1 MEPEQTSEAMM
12 IKDLMDVIVDLTQ
25 ELDSK
30 TRDMEMYRHQVNVFL
45 QEVEN
50 KDREIAILK
59 SDLQR
64 IRLKLKRFQ
73 FSNQIFN
80 LIKTN
85 GPF

>member
-1 MEPEQTSEAMM
+1 MGNCIQALEPEQTSEAMM

-50 KDREIAILK
+50 KDREIALLK
-59 SDLQR
+59 NELQR
-64 IRLKLKRFQ
+64 NKLKMRKIR
-73 FSNQIFN
+73 FSN
-80 LIKTN
+80 
-85 GPF
+85 

>member
-59 SDLQR
+59 SNLQR
-64 IRLKLKRFQ
+64 IRLKLKRFW
-73 FSNQIFN
+73 FSN
-80 LIKTN
+80 
-85 GPF
+85 

>member
-1 MEPEQTSEAMM
+1 MEPDQTSEAMM

-59 SDLQR
+59 SELQR
-64 IRLKLKRFQ
+64 IRLKLKRFR
-73 FSNQIFN
+73 FSN
-80 LIKTN
+80 
-85 GPF
+85 

>member
-1 MEPEQTSEAMM
+1 MEPDQTSEAMM

-30 TRDMEMYRHQVNVFL
+30 TKDMEMYCHQVNVFL

-73 FSNQIFN
+73 FSN
-80 LIKTN
+80 
-85 GPF
+85 

>member
-50 KDREIAILK
+50 KDREIALLK
-59 SDLQR
+59 NELQR
-64 IRLKLKRFQ
+64 NKLKMRKIR
-73 FSNQIFN
+73 FSN
-80 LIKTN
+80 
-85 GPF
+85 

>member
-59 SDLQR
+59 SEKQR
-64 IRLKLKRFQ
+64 IRLKLKIFQ
-73 FSNQIFN
+73 FSN
-80 LIKTN
+80 
-85 GPF
+85 

>member
-64 IRLKLKRFQ
+64 IRLKLKRFR
-73 FSNQIFN
+73 FSN
-80 LIKTN
+80 
-85 GPF
+85 

>member
-50 KDREIAILK
+50 KDREITILK

-64 IRLKLKRFQ
+64 IRLKLKRFR
-73 FSNQIFN
+73 FSN
-80 LIKTN
+80 
-85 GPF
+85 

>member
-59 SDLQR
+59 SELQR

-73 FSNQIFN
+73 FSN
-80 LIKTN
+80 
-85 GPF
+85 

>member
-12 IKDLMDVIVDLTQ
+12 IKDLMDVIVDLSQ

-59 SDLQR
+59 SELQR
-64 IRLKLKRFQ
+64 NRLKLKRVR
-73 FSNQIFN
+73 FSN
-80 LIKTN
+80 
-85 GPF
+85 

>member
-59 SDLQR
+59 SELQR
-64 IRLKLKRFQ
+64 TRLKLKRFR
-73 FSNQIFN
+73 FSN
-80 LIKTN
+80 
-85 GPF
+85 

>member
-30 TRDMEMYRHQVNVFL
+30 TKDIEMYRHQVNVFL

-50 KDREIAILK
+50 KDKEIVILK
-59 SDLQR
+59 RELQR
-64 IRLKLKRFQ
+64 IRLKLKIFW
-73 FSNQIFN
+73 FSN
-80 LIKTN
+80 
-85 GPF
+85 

>member
-59 SDLQR
+59 SNLQR
-64 IRLKLKRFQ
+64 IRLKLKWFQ
-73 FSNQIFN
+73 FSN
-80 LIKTN
+80 
-85 GPF
+85 

>member
-64 IRLKLKRFQ
+64 IRLKLKRFW
-73 FSNQIFN
+73 FSN
-80 LIKTN
+80 
-85 GPF
+85 

>member
-50 KDREIAILK
+50 KEREIAILK
-59 SDLQR
+59 SELQR
-64 IRLKLKRFQ
+64 IRLKLKRF
-73 FSNQIFN
+73 
-80 LIKTN
+80 
-85 GPF
+85 

>member
-64 IRLKLKRFQ
+64 IRLKLKRFR
-73 FSNQIFN
+73 FSR
-80 LIKTN
+80 
-85 GPF
+85 

>member
-59 SDLQR
+59 SYLQR

-73 FSNQIFN
+73 FSN
-80 LIKTN
+80 
-85 GPF
+85 

>member
-1 MEPEQTSEAMM
+1 MGNCIQAMEPEQTSEAMM

-73 FSNQIFN
+73 FSN
-80 LIKTN
+80 
-85 GPF
+85 

>member
-1 MEPEQTSEAMM
+1 MGNCIQAMEPEQTSEAMM

-50 KDREIAILK
+50 KDRK
-59 SDLQR
+59 SQYWKASCKGLGWSWKDSGSLT
-64 IRLKLKRFQ
+64 RF
-73 FSNQIFN
+73 SD
-80 LIKTN
+80 
-85 GPF
+85 

>member
-50 KDREIAILK
+50 KDREIATLK

-73 FSNQIFN
+73 FSN
-80 LIKTN
+80 
-85 GPF
+85 

>member
-64 IRLKLKRFQ
+64 IRLKLKWFQ
-73 FSNQIFN
+73 FSN
-80 LIKTN
+80 
-85 GPF
+85 

>member
-30 TRDMEMYRHQVNVFL
+30 TRDMEMYRHQVNIFL

-50 KDREIAILK
+50 KDREIAMLK
-59 SDLQR
+59 SELQR
-64 IRLKLKRFQ
+64 IRLKLKRF
-73 FSNQIFN
+73 
-80 LIKTN
+80 
-85 GPF
+85 

>member
-1 MEPEQTSEAMM
+1 MEPDQTSEAMM

-59 SDLQR
+59 SNLQR
-64 IRLKLKRFQ
+64 IRLKLKWFQ
-73 FSNQIFN
+73 FSN
-80 LIKTN
+80 
-85 GPF
+85 

>member
-30 TRDMEMYRHQVNVFL
+30 TRDMEMYRHQVNFFL

-59 SDLQR
+59 SELQR
-64 IRLKLKRFQ
+64 IRLKLKRFR
-73 FSNQIFN
+73 FSN
-80 LIKTN
+80 
-85 GPF
+85 

>member
-73 FSNQIFN
+73 FSN
-80 LIKTN
+80 
-85 GPF
+85 

>member
-12 IKDLMDVIVDLTQ
+12 MKDLMDVNVDLTQ

-59 SDLQR
+59 SELQR
-64 IRLKLKRFQ
+64 IRLKLKRFR
-73 FSNQIFN
+73 FSN
-80 LIKTN
+80 
-85 GPF
+85 

>member
-12 IKDLMDVIVDLTQ
+12 IKYLMEVIVDLTQ

-50 KDREIAILK
+50 KDREIAMLK
-59 SDLQR
+59 SELQR
-64 IRLKLKRFQ
+64 IRLKLKRFR
-73 FSNQIFN
+73 FSN
-80 LIKTN
+80 
-85 GPF
+85 

>member
-59 SDLQR
+59 SELQR
-64 IRLKLKRFQ
+64 IRLKLKRFR
-73 FSNQIFN
+73 FSN
-80 LIKTN
+80 
-85 GPF
+85 

>member
-59 SDLQR
+59 SNLQR
-64 IRLKLKRFQ
+64 IRLKLKWFE
-73 FSNQIFN
+73 FSN
-80 LIKTN
+80 
-85 GPF
+85 

>member
-59 SDLQR
+59 SKLQR

-73 FSNQIFN
+73 FSN
-80 LIKTN
+80 
-85 GPF
+85 

>member
-1 MEPEQTSEAMM
+1 MEPDQTSEAMM

-73 FSNQIFN
+73 FSN
-80 LIKTN
+80 
-85 GPF
+85 

>member
-30 TRDMEMYRHQVNVFL
+30 TRDMEMYRHQVNFFL

-50 KDREIAILK
+50 KDREIALLK
-59 SDLQR
+59 NELQR
-64 IRLKLKRFQ
+64 NKLKMRNIRF
-73 FSNQIFN
+73 SS
-80 LIKTN
+80 
-85 GPF
+85 

>member
-1 MEPEQTSEAMM
+1 MEPDQTSEAMM

-45 QEVEN
+45 QKVEN

-59 SDLQR
+59 SELQR

-73 FSNQIFN
+73 FSN
-80 LIKTN
+80 
-85 GPF
+85 

>member
-25 ELDSK
+25 ELDYK

-73 FSNQIFN
+73 FSN
-80 LIKTN
+80 
-85 GPF
+85 